1 MEPTPSSLN
10 NGVILLSRE
19 YEVGFVPGM
28 LEWLNL
34 EKSVNVIA
42 LFIDKAKKKKNH
54 VIISIDQNNWIQF
67 NAMREKTRS

>member
-1 MEPTPSSLN
+1 MEPTSSYLQS
-10 NGVILLSRE
+10 GVVLLSRE

-42 LFIDKAKKKKNH
+42 LFIDKAN
-54 VIISIDQNNWIQF
+54 IYIYIYI
-67 NAMREKTRS
+67 T

>member
-1 MEPTPSSLN
+1 MEPTSSYLQS
-10 NGVILLSRE
+10 GVVLLSRE

-42 LFIDKAKKKKNH
+42 LFIDKAY
-54 VIISIDQNNWIQF
+54 IYISRDHLN
-67 NAMREKTRS
+67 RSK